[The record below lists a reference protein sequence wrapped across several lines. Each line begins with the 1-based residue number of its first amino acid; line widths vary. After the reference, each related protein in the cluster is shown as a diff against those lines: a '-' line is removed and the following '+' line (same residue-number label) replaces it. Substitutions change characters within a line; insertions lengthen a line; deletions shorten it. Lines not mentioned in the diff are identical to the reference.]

1 MKIGI
6 DARFLTHPQ
15 PGGFKTYT
23 ENLVAALA
31 RIDMETEYILYL
43 DRQPGTSDVVV
54 PSQPNFAARVVP
66 ASLPVVGLP
75 WREQVALGRQVIAD
89 RIDLLHSPCLTA
101 PMFLACPLVITV
113 HDMIWA
119 SPQNFTSRGSLSLKR
134 RFIDWYNFL
143 VPRYAIPRASAIITV
158 SHASRN
164 SIVETLRM
172 DAKKVIVTHE
182 AAGSAFR
189 IIDDA
194 GQLETVRMK
203 YGLPEKYIL
212 ALGAADPRKNIKSL
226 IHAYGLISEELR
238 EKYPLVI
245 VWTHHFLVSEI
256 SKLVDELGLS
266 AYVYFLRQVPNE
278 NLVSI
283 YNLASLFVFP
293 SRYEGFGLPLLEAM
307 SCGVPVVA
315 ADNSSIP
322 EIVGDAA
329 ILFNAQDV
337 NGISAAM
344 CRVLADESMQ
354 ARLKLDGLAR
364 VARFSWDKCGAET
377 ITVFKNV
384 LKNNGP
390 QKSK

>member
-23 ENLVAALA
+23 ENLVATLA
-31 RIDMETEYILYL
+31 RIDSKTEYILYL
-43 DRQPGTSDVVV
+43 DRQPGPHDAV
-54 PSQPNFAARVVP
+54 PTQSNFDTRVVP

-75 WREQVALGRQVIAD
+75 WREQVALGRQVKAD
-89 RIDLLHSPCLTA
+89 RVDLLHSPCLTA
-101 PMFLACPLVITV
+101 PLFLACPLVITV

-119 SPQNFTSRGSLSLKR
+119 SPENFTSRGSLSLKR
-134 RFIDWYNFL
+134 RFIDWYNYL
-143 VPRYAIPRASAIITV
+143 VPRYAISRASAIITV

-164 SIVETLRM
+164 SILDTLRM
-172 DAKKVIVTHE
+172 DAKKVVVTHE

-189 IIDDA
+189 MIDDA
-194 GQLETVRMK
+194 GLLEAVRKK
-203 YGLPEKYIL
+203 YDLPEKYVM

-226 IHAYGLISEELR
+226 IQAYGSLSNEIR
-238 EKYPLVI
+238 EKYQLVI
-245 VWTHHFLVSEI
+245 VWTHTFLASEI
-256 SKLVDELGLS
+256 SKLVSELGLTGN
-266 AYVYFLRQVPNE
+266 VRFLQHVPNE
-278 NLVSI
+278 DLVSI

-315 ADNSSIP
+315 ANNSSIP

-329 ILFNAQDV
+329 ILFDAQDV

-344 CRVLADESMQ
+344 CQVLADESVQ
-354 ARLKLDGLAR
+354 ARLKRDGLERASK
-364 VARFSWDKCGAET
+364 FSWDKCGAET
-377 ITVFKNV
+377 IAVYTDV
-384 LKNNGP
+384 LNNRALQGR
-390 QKSK
+390 K